1 MASGLDE
8 ENASMDAVIDNV
20 HSVNLV
26 LSIQVGVVTLFDV
39 VYNGSPRLVIVDK
52 VSETRRVNDS

>member
-1 MASGLDE
+1 
-8 ENASMDAVIDNV
+8 MDAVIDNV